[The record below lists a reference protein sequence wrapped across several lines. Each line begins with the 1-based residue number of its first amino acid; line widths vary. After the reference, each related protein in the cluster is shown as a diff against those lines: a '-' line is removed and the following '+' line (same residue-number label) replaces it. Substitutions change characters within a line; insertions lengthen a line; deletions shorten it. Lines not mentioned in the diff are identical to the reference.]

1 MHLPELRTWI
11 GGAAEASA
19 EASPEDQ
26 ALFDPN
32 TGERLAENR
41 ASSLAQLNRAVT
53 AATDAH
59 ERGDWYALGAEGRA
73 EVLERFASELEA
85 HADEM
90 APLDSL
96 NSGVPI
102 SVTRLFA
109 GSAGDTVRAAAA
121 HAVALGDE
129 RAVRADGRDVRVR
142 RVPWGPVA
150 LITPWNAP
158 SAMAVKKLAYAL
170 ASGSTA
176 VLKPSQASP
185 WSAQLVVEAAAAA
198 GVPEGVVSLVQG
210 DGRLGAELVADPR
223 IRAISMTGSTTT
235 GRSIA
240 ATAAPRFARLQLE
253 LGSNNPA
260 LVLAD
265 AKLGQ
270 TADALA
276 AGNLKLSGQW
286 CEAPRRVLVAREQLP
301 ALVEELERAFAT
313 QRIGSSL
320 DEQTTL
326 GPVAFEGRRTEL
338 LSQRD
343 LLVEAGARA
352 IPVGQ
357 VPERGWFVAPTLIV
371 GEHIEPAGELFGPL
385 LLIEPYDSVGEAIA
399 RANTGQV
406 GLAGYVFTEDLA
418 LGRQVGSRLLAG
430 EVKINGTSVLDMSPD
445 SAQSFFGG
453 AGLGGHGDPGLLEFF
468 TGTQILGTD
477 TPGLPL

>member
-11 GGAAEASA
+11 GGAPEASA

-41 ASSLAQLNRAVT
+41 ASSLAQLDRAVT
-53 AATDAH
+53 AAADAH

-85 HADEM
+85 RAEQM

-109 GSAGDTVRAAAA
+109 GSAGDTVRSAAA

-185 WSAQLVVEAAAAA
+185 WSAQLVVEAAVSA
-198 GVPEGVVSLVQG
+198 GVPSGVVSLVQG
-210 DGRLGAELVADPR
+210 DGRLGAELVSDPR
-223 IRAISMTGSTTT
+223 IQAISMTGSTTT

-240 ATAAPRFARLQLE
+240 AAAAPRFARLQLE

-260 LVLAD
+260 IVLAD
-265 AKLGQ
+265 ADMGGA
-270 TADALA
+270 ADALA

-286 CEAPRRVLVAREQLP
+286 CEAPRRVLVAREKL
-301 ALVEELERAFAT
+301 ALLTEELERAFAS

-326 GPVAFEGRRTEL
+326 GPVAYEGRRTDL
-338 LSQRD
+338 LAQRD
-343 LLVEAGARA
+343 SLVSGGARA
-352 IPVGQ
+352 IEVGE
-357 VPERGWFVAPTLIV
+357 VPRRGWFIAPTLIV
-371 GEHIEPAGELFGPL
+371 GDGMKPAGELFGPL
-385 LLIEPYDSVGEAIA
+385 LLVEPYDSVDEAIA
-399 RANTGQV
+399 RANSGQI

-418 LGRQVGSRLLAG
+418 LGRLVGSRLLAG
-430 EVKINGTSVLDMSPD
+430 EVKINGTSVLDMSPN
-445 SAQSFFGG
+445 STQSFFGG
-453 AGLGGHGDPGLLEFF
+453 AGIGGHGDAGLLEFF

-477 TPGLPL
+477 APGLPL

>member
-11 GGAAEASA
+11 GGVAEASA
-19 EASPEDQ
+19 EASPDDQ

-41 ASSLAQLNRAVT
+41 ASSLAQLDRAVT

-73 EVLERFASELEA
+73 EVLERFATELEA
-85 HADEM
+85 RADHM

-102 SVTRLFA
+102 AVTRLFA

-121 HAVALGDE
+121 HAVTLGDE

-185 WSAQLVVEAAAAA
+185 WSAQLVAEAAASA

-240 ATAAPRFARLQLE
+240 AAAAPRFARLQLE

-260 LVLAD
+260 IVLAD
-265 AKLGQ
+265 ADLAGA
-270 TADALA
+270 ADALA

-286 CEAPRRVLVAREQLP
+286 CEAPRKVFVARERLT
-301 ALVEELERAFAT
+301 ALLEELERAFSAP
-313 QRIGSSL
+313 RIGSSL

-326 GPVAFEGRRTEL
+326 GPVAFEGRRTDL
-338 LSQRD
+338 LAQRD
-343 LLVEAGARA
+343 ALVAAGARA
-352 IPVGQ
+352 IGVGE
-357 VPERGWFVAPTLIV
+357 VPERGWFIAPTLIV
-371 GEHIEPAGELFGPL
+371 GERVEPAGELFGPML
-385 LLIEPYDSVGEAIA
+385 VVEPYDSVDEAIA
-399 RANTGQV
+399 RANSGQV

-418 LGRQVGSRLLAG
+418 LGHLLGSRLLAG
-430 EVKINGTSVLDMSPD
+430 EVKLNGTSVLDMSPD
-445 SAQSFFGG
+445 STQSFFGESG
-453 AGLGGHGDPGLLEFF
+453 IGGHGDAGLLEFF

-477 TPGLPL
+477 APGLPL